1 MRWPKNIPA
10 GKTSDA
16 MLMTIDLF
24 PTIAK
29 LVGAELPQH
38 KIDGLD
44 VWPLITGAKGATN
57 PHDAYY
63 SYYHQSQLQAVTSG
77 DGRWKLYLPH
87 AYRTLAGRPGGQDGI
102 PAKYAQAKISE
113 PELYDLE
120 RDVREVTN
128 VAARHPEI
136 VQRLLAFAEQA
147 RADLG
152 DTLTQRKGSGVRELG
167 RVAEAN

>member
-1 MRWPKNIPA
+1 MRWPGKIPR

-29 LVGAELPQH
+29 LTGVELPQH

-44 VWPLITGAKGATN
+44 VWPLIAGEKGAQN
-57 PHDAYY
+57 PHDAYF

-87 AYRTLAGRPGGQDGI
+87 SFRTLAGRPGGKDGI
-102 PAKYAQAKISE
+102 PAKYEEAKVE
-113 PELYDLE
+113 APELYDLKN
-120 RDVREVTN
+120 DVSETKN
-128 VAARHPEI
+128 VSAANPEI
-136 VQRLLAFAEQA
+136 VQRLLALAEQA

-152 DTLTQRKGSGVRELG
+152 DTLTQRKGSGVREPG
-167 RVAEAN
+167 RVADTN